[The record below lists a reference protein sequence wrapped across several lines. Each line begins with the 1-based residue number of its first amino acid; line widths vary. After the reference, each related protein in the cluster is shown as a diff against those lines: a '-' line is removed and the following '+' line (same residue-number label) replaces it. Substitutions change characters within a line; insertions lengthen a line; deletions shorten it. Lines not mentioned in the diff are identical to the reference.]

1 MTENRKILVTGS
13 SGTIGTRLVEKLLET
28 DFQVYGVDKRE
39 NEWLLNNLNGSL
51 ILGDLRDK
59 DTFEKIPKDI
69 DMIVHLAA
77 NARVYDL
84 VVSPDLAF
92 ENYQI
97 LFNTLEFARKEEI
110 KKFIFAS
117 SREVYGNIEK
127 EVLTEDSA
135 DTKNCESPYTASKIG
150 GEALVHAY
158 RRCYELD
165 AVILRFSNVYGMY
178 DKSDRVVPLFIRKCR
193 NKEDLVVFG
202 KDKCLDFTYIDDNI
216 KGICS
221 VINQFEK
228 ASGDI
233 FNIAYGEG
241 TKLIDVA
248 ELIKEQ
254 MKSKV
259 SIRLKEN
266 RTGEVVKYTADISK
280 ARERLGYDPKID
292 ITEGIKRSI
301 KWFNKN
307 VQ

>member
-1 MTENRKILVTGS
+1 MKDNRKILITGS
-13 SGTIGTRLVEKLLET
+13 SGTIGTRLIEKLSEE
-28 DFQVYGVDKRE
+28 DFLVFGIDKRK
-39 NEWLLNNLNGSL
+39 NKWLNNLNGSL

-59 DTFEKIPKDI
+59 NSFEQIPNDT

-84 VVSPDLAF
+84 VVKPDLAF

-97 LFNTLEFARKEEI
+97 LFNVLEFAREKEI

-117 SREVYGNIEK
+117 SREVYGNIERK
-127 EVLTEDSA
+127 ILTEDIA
-135 DTKNCESPYTASKIG
+135 DVKNCESPYTASKIG

-158 RRCYELD
+158 RKCYGLD

-178 DKSDRVVPLFIRKCR
+178 DESDRVIPLFIRRCR
-193 NKEDLVVFG
+193 EEKELIVFG

-216 KGICS
+216 AGIRS
-221 VINQFEK
+221 VIEK
-228 ASGDI
+228 LGEVRGQI

-248 ELIKEQ
+248 ELIKKQ
-254 MKSKV
+254 MRSNV
-259 SIRLKEN
+259 NIRLKEN

-280 ARERLGYDPKID
+280 ARERLGYNPKINIYD
-292 ITEGIKRSI
+292 GLEKSI
-301 KWFNKN
+301 KWFNEN
-307 VQ
+307 VK